1 MWLLPR
7 TLPWWVRWMY
17 ISNMVLIFFRW
28 FVFTTRSKQ
37 ICSGSR
43 MTSSWLTLPK
53 FWALASTIGAV
64 RCAKLHPTSFGQRID
79 FVRLSTCRNSQCR
92 NSKVRERLRFVH
104 VLIDVCRFIVWTKVL
119 DMMHDPTLSHKT
131 RWQYLTWDCHN
142 LFFSGCLRG
151 PQQTVNAS
159 HAQLD
164 MHRKAEV
171 TTSNKNKTLESNRK
185 SW

>member
-142 LFFSGCLRG
+142 LFFLAVC
-151 PQQTVNAS
+151 
-159 HAQLD
+159 
-164 MHRKAEV
+164 EV
-171 TTSNKNKTLESNRK
+171 PSKQSMRAMPSLTCTEKQK
-185 SW
+185 